1 MTTSIETEY
10 IIKKKKLPA
19 NKSPRRNGFRGDFY
33 QTYTKELIPILI
45 KLFQNIDE
53 EETLPKSLCKATITM
68 LAKENKENFFTTE
81 KEIKGQYL

>member
-1 MTTSIETEY
+1 M
-10 IIKKKKLPA
+10 
-19 NKSPRRNGFRGDFY
+19 
-33 QTYTKELIPILI
+33 

-53 EETLPKSLCKATITM
+53 EETLPKSLCKATITK